1 MDQDNR
7 FRRYV
12 TIDEAHTIVWE
23 LHEGIGQAGSKGRSP
38 LFVIKNKKSTP
49 SWSLYSDPEMKRKKR
64 VATYKVFTVEG
75 KVKQTVRSGCRWLKA
90 KYIEMRYGWW

>member
-1 MDQDNR
+1 MAMQ
-7 FRRYV
+7 RRN
-12 TIDEAHTIVWE
+12 TIQYPGTTSPESSYNWK
-23 LHEGIGQAGSKGRSP
+23 GQ
-38 LFVIKNKKSTP
+38 IKNKKSTP

>member
-1 MDQDNR
+1 LKIREVPREHKKEKN
-7 FRRYV
+7 
-12 TIDEAHTIVWE
+12 
-23 LHEGIGQAGSKGRSP
+23 
-38 LFVIKNKKSTP
+38 IKNKKSTP